1 MVENLRIKNVHK
13 SFGKTR
19 VLKNINLNIQ
29 GNSCYC
35 LIGKNGAGKST
46 LLNIISDLILP
57 DKGDIYIFGETYKSN
72 HLLIK
77 KSIGVL
83 PEHLPLINELTGEQY
98 LRLLSTI
105 YGISEKEYLSRKES
119 LIEYFFGNDKILDQK
134 IVSYSKGT
142 KLKYAFCTILIHSPK
157 ILILDEPFNGWDPIS
172 VNLLID
178 FLNSFLN
185 EDTSILLSSHDLL
198 YIDKVATHIGLLDE
212 NELKFSSSI
221 DEFKTIGEG
230 DIMSALYKVL
240 SINEKNLSGLEWIIH
255 Q

>member
-1 MVENLRIKNVHK
+1 MAEKLRIRNIHK

-46 LLNIISDLILP
+46 LINIISDLILP
-57 DKGDIYIFGETYKSN
+57 DDGEIHICGETYKSN
-72 HLLIK
+72 PLFIK
-77 KSIGVL
+77 KNIGIL
-83 PEHLPLINELTGEQY
+83 PEHLPIIDELTGEQY
-98 LRLLSTI
+98 LRLLRI
-105 YGISEKEYLSRKES
+105 VYGISWNEFLTRKRS
-119 LIEYFFGNDKILDQK
+119 LIDYFFENDKFLEKK
-134 IVSYSKGT
+134 ISTYSKGT
-142 KLKYAFCTILIHSPK
+142 KFKYAFCTTLIHRPK

-185 EDTSILLSSHDLL
+185 ESTCVLLSSHDLL
-198 YIDKVATHIGLLDE
+198 YIDKVATHIGLLEE

-221 DEFKTIGEG
+221 EEFKSMGDG
-230 DIMSALYKVL
+230 DITSALYKIL
-240 SINEKNLSGLEWIIH
+240 KISKKNISGLEWAINP
-255 Q
+255 